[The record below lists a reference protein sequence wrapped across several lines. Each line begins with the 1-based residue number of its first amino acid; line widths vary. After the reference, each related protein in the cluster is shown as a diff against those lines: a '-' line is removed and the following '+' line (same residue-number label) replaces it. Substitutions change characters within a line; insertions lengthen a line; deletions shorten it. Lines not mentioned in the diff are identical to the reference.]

1 MIEWLTNDT
10 AEVAFYD
17 QAEKIVMIP
26 LTFIT
31 VLSTVLMPRIA
42 NEFANHNKKKIT
54 ELLTKAC
61 KVSLF
66 MAFPLMFGIAAIA
79 ENFIPWYLG
88 NEFLDT
94 SVALMILSPIVLSN
108 TLIGISG
115 TQYFIATNQVKILL
129 FSNSLAAVLN
139 IIVNRMLIP
148 QWGYIGAAIA
158 TLISNYVLVM
168 VQYYALSKQVAI
180 REMFKRT
187 EKYLIVSSIMFGVV
201 YAIGEVVPH
210 NPFSTILQIMI
221 GMIVYFGSLLLIRD
235 NLTSEFIVQIKKRI
249 NRNE

>member
-1 MIEWLTNDT
+1 M
-10 AEVAFYD
+10 
-17 QAEKIVMIP
+17 
-26 LTFIT
+26 
-31 VLSTVLMPRIA
+31 
-42 NEFANHNKKKIT
+42 KK
-54 ELLTKAC
+54 
-61 KVSLF
+61 S
-66 MAFPLMFGIAAIA
+66 
-79 ENFIPWYLG
+79 
-88 NEFLDT
+88 
-94 SVALMILSPIVLSN
+94 IVLSN